1 MAKIYG
7 ATLITDCE
15 PLRNL
20 LDDLAAADGP
30 LAGELVRMFEARF
43 PNFRAAAIACCGD
56 LTMRGLSH
64 LGEDK
69 TVVTSTLA
77 YLNHRVQAWP
87 GGGLDEM
94 PTPWIKI
101 DPDVGW
107 K

>member
-15 PLRNL
+15 PLRKL
-20 LDDLAAADGP
+20 LADLAAADGP
-30 LAGELVRMFEARF
+30 LAGDLVRLFEARF
-43 PNFRAAAIACCGD
+43 PAFRAAAIECFKD
-56 LTMRGLSH
+56 LTMRGLNH

-69 TVVTSTLA
+69 TVVTSTLV
-77 YLNHRVQAWP
+77 YMNHRVQAWP
-87 GGGLDEM
+87 GQGIDAM

-107 K
+107 R